1 MTGVGL
7 RSNVVEKQN
16 RSHAEDLVQRLM
28 VADIAKVPDIIEEI
42 ERYRLWANP
51 LLEQQNEKAAEGS
64 PQKLRIGLA
73 LLPVDPGQRDYLYR
87 RLRDA
92 EPHEV
97 AVLCTALIPYKEDL
111 LEQLWAVVE
120 QPAQGKEK
128 QRLRAA
134 SALAIYDPETRMG
147 ESPKP
152 SRRRPRWG
160 SFGASGIVDG
170 FFTSGDAKLLS
181 PLGAVF
187 RDAQRRETERSL
199 ATDALAD
206 FAAARP
212 EVLVEL
218 LLDADEKQFA
228 VLFPKLSD
236 YGERFSLLLA
246 SEISKELPRAAPE
259 DDKEKLAKRQANAA
273 AALLRLGRPESV
285 WSFLKH
291 GPDPRRRI
299 YLIHRLGP
307 LGVLRPA
314 LLGRLD
320 EETDATIR
328 RSLVL
333 SLGEFDERN
342 WLITERNAV
351 VEQVQRLYRTADDPG
366 VHGAAEWLLRH
377 WKLKTPGSSKW
388 NKSGRRM
395 RNSEAEAPT
404 HPQRIGAGRRGG
416 EAAMVR

>member
-1 MTGVGL
+1 MDSL
-7 RSNVVEKQN
+7 R
-16 RSHAEDLVQRLM
+16 
-28 VADIAKVPDIIEEI
+28 
-42 ERYRLWANP
+42 
-51 LLEQQNEKAAEGS
+51 
-64 PQKLRIGLA
+64 
-73 LLPVDPGQRDYLYR
+73 PV
-87 RLRDA
+87 
-92 EPHEV
+92 
-97 AVLCTALIPYKEDL
+97 
-111 LEQLWAVVE
+111 
-120 QPAQGKEK
+120 
-128 QRLRAA
+128 
-134 SALAIYDPETRMG
+134 S
-147 ESPKP
+147 
-152 SRRRPRWG
+152 
-160 SFGASGIVDG
+160 
-170 FFTSGDAKLLS
+170 AKLLS

-199 ATDALAD
+199 ATDVLAD

-212 EVLVEL
+212 EILAEL

-236 YGERFSLLLA
+236 FGERVSLLLA
-246 SEISKELPRAAPE
+246 LEISKELPRAAPE

-285 WSFLKH
+285 WSLLKH

-307 LGVLRPA
+307 LGVLRQA
-314 LLGRLD
+314 LLGRLA

-328 RSLVL
+328 RALVL

-377 WKLKTPGSSKW
+377 WKQDAWLKQMEQEWAKDEVHASRSSNASAKNW
-388 NKSGRRM
+388 CRAKRKRSRNGTLTGRGKRW
-395 RNSEAEAPT
+395 
-404 HPQRIGAGRRGG
+404 
-416 EAAMVR
+416 